1 MTEEKL
7 GVTFIIIEVFLLIM
21 VDEIVPYQRMKLEDL
36 AGLPEEQL
44 LDIAYDMLKYC
55 NHTVQ
60 SMSHD
65 IQATLAKCDAM
76 DKTAELYRSIQ
87 SQKKY
92 NP

>member
-1 MTEEKL
+1 MTEEKF
-7 GVTFIIIEVFLLIM
+7 GVTFIIMEALPIIM
-21 VDEIVPYQRMKLEDL
+21 ADEIVPYQRMKLEDL
-36 AGLPEEQL
+36 AGLLEEQL
-44 LDIAYDMLKYC
+44 LDIAYYMLKYC

-60 SMSHD
+60 SISHD
-65 IQATLAKCDAM
+65 IQETLSKCDAM